1 MNEDEAL
8 KVAFLAMYDRSL
20 NHGDFGPT
28 LKMCEPDAAF
38 LGPNGMVVGTDAI
51 IALIESQRA
60 AFDGFRYEVEFI
72 FANREGVGVVSVT
85 RGRHMRELF
94 GVPASG
100 RDIEIRMLS
109 IHRLRNGRSIG
120 GYTSSHYVETLRAAF
135 EQAKADA
142 DLPTQA

>member
-1 MNEDEAL
+1 MTEDEAL
-8 KVAFLAMYDRSL
+8 KAAFFAMYDRSL

-38 LGPNGMVVGTDAI
+38 LGPNGMVFGTDAI

-72 FANREGVGVVSVT
+72 FANQEGVGVVSVT

-135 EQAKADA
+135 EQAKADG